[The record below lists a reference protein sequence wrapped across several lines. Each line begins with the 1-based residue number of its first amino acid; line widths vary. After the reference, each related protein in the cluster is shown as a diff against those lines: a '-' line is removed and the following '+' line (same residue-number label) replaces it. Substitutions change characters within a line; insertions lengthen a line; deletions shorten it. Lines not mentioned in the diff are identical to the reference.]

1 MTHLLQPLDLTFFS
15 SLTSELKSIVWN
27 WHGEVANAGQTL
39 NKYSVVVLLQKATEK
54 CLDKDGIIS
63 NGFRRAGLTPWDTT
77 APDVSK
83 ILHRAIF
90 HQPPK
95 TTPSQKTTIWS
106 TATPPLK
113 TFCQIAKFQFRHNE
127 NKIVIF
133 TFEYDWIIFST
144 IV

>member
-15 SLTSELKSIVWN
+15 SLKSELKSIVWN

-83 ILHRAIF
+83 L
-90 HQPPK
+90 Q
-95 TTPSQKTTIWS
+95 
-106 TATPPLK
+106 
-113 TFCQIAKFQFRHNE
+113 
-127 NKIVIF
+127 
-133 TFEYDWIIFST
+133 
-144 IV
+144 